1 MKSITVLI
9 LLVTLTTCYR
19 DCVLPDDDR
28 WTSLSTSND
37 SIVDNTYAL
46 LDGKIYY
53 GAFNRAFY
61 RNIILQK
68 DPLPYLKKVDIHSFQ
83 VCKGSC
89 YGRDK
94 NHVYAPIYFV
104 FVDGIDEDHSGYY
117 AKEDYILKGVS
128 PNRFKYLRDGYA
140 VSDNRMFYNGF
151 EIQWRNEILNDST
164 PITDSIIDNNV
175 IIVSQD

>member
-1 MKSITVLI
+1 MKNIPALI
-9 LLVTLTTCYR
+9 LLVTLTACYR
-19 DCVLPDDDR
+19 GSVLPDDDR
-28 WTSLSTSND
+28 WTRLSISND

-61 RNIILQK
+61 RDIILHN
-68 DPLPYLKKVDIHSFQ
+68 DPLPYLKEVDINSFQ

-89 YGRDK
+89 YARDK
-94 NHVYAPIYFV
+94 NHVYAPISFV
-104 FVDGIDEDHSGYY
+104 FVDGVDEDHCGFY

-128 PNRFKYLRDGYA
+128 PKSFKYLRNGYA
-140 VSDNRMFYNGF
+140 ISDKRMFYNGF
-151 EIQWRNEILNDST
+151 EIQWRNEILNDSI
-164 PITDSIIDNNV
+164 PITESVIDNNV